1 MAEVK
6 PTASE
11 APSASE
17 TRSGTGFELRL
28 ERGGA
33 YVRLADRPI
42 APGLTLDVLSMEV
55 PGVRFPFNAGAGA
68 VQFRHVLSDLVR
80 LEIVASE
87 EWLGEALRELD
98 LARLGLEGV
107 LLSLRDGF

>member
-6 PTASE
+6 PTASA
-11 APSASE
+11 APTPSE
-17 TRSGTGFELRL
+17 SRSGTGFELRL

-42 APGLTLDVLSMEV
+42 APGLSLDVLSMEV
-55 PGVRFPFNAGAGA
+55 PGVRFPFNAGLGA

-80 LEIVASE
+80 LEVVASE
-87 EWLGEALRELD
+87 AWIGAALGELD
-98 LARLGLEGV
+98 LSRLGLDAIAV
-107 LLSLRDGF
+107 A